1 VVPDQPIPEDDP
13 VVSKSLAPHY
23 VAAMLVLLATLFWAL
38 WDEDFGQRP
47 WKAFQNEWKSRYSA
61 FLKNAHSQSD
71 TSEKEV
77 VGNPEYLALKQA
89 YDRASQDAAPRVK
102 AINEKLRELGAQI
115 LAVQNTFTD
124 RRAYVSASTYAIET
138 ETSTSSKE
146 SKQRDL
152 DKYKQKVTTVDYPD
166 GSKKT
171 YDYSH
176 LEETYNE
183 LRNERTSLS
192 AELGELIK
200 PVN

>member
-1 VVPDQPIPEDDP
+1 
-13 VVSKSLAPHY
+13 
-23 VAAMLVLLATLFWAL
+23 MLVFMATLFWAL

-47 WKAFQNEWKSRYSA
+47 WKTFENEWKTRYSA
-61 FLKNAHSQSD
+61 FLKNAHSQSN

-77 VGNPEYLALKQA
+77 KSNPEYLALNQS
-89 YDRASQDAAPRVK
+89 YEQASQAAAPRIK
-102 AINEKLRELGAQI
+102 EINEKLRDLGAQI

-124 RRAYVSASTYAIET
+124 RRAYVSASTYSIET
-138 ETSTSSKE
+138 ETSDSSRQ
-146 SKQRDL
+146 SKQGDL
-152 DKYKQKVTTVDYPD
+152 DKYKQEVTTVTYPD

-171 YDYSH
+171 YDYPH

-200 PVN
+200 PVNEQKAKLDAFLSDNMASLTPAHKI